1 MKGYKGFNSDL
12 KCRDKQYEVG
22 KTYHQGGEIEL
33 CRNGIHFCKNLKDV
47 FQYYPDGRY
56 CEVEASGTILTDEDK
71 FVTSDITI
79 IRELD
84 TIEVNRLCYGFG
96 YGDGD
101 GYGNSNG
108 YAYCYGNSR
117 GDGYGDGYSYG
128 SDNGNGFGYG
138 DGNGYG
144 NGNGYAYC
152 YGNSRGDGY
161 GYSYCSGVIERIL
174 IFTEV

>member
-101 GYGNSNG
+101 GYGNGNGYGYGNSLGIGNGRGDGYSYDSDNGNGNGYCGSNGDG
-108 YAYCYGNSR
+108 YAYGYGNSR

-128 SDNGNGFGYG
+128 S
-138 DGNGYG
+138 
-144 NGNGYAYC
+144 
-152 YGNSRGDGY
+152 
-161 GYSYCSGVIERIL
+161 GVIERIL